1 MEKVFLLEIVT
12 PHGLVVS
19 ANVKEAYIPGSQG
32 DFGVLPGHFP
42 FLTSLRRGAMHY
54 LLDDKMRFLALEE
67 GFAEVT
73 ATRTTILTDQAEPAE
88 EIDAEKARADKSL
101 AEEQLKTVAREDP
114 SYKKI
119 AENLERANLR
129 IRVAQKAIR

>member
-19 ANVKEAYIPGSQG
+19 ASVREAYIPGSRG
-32 DFGVLPGHFP
+32 DFGVLPGHFH

-54 LLDDKMRFLALEE
+54 LLDDKMRFLALGE

-73 ATRTTILTDQAEPAE
+73 PTRTTILTDKAEPAE
-88 EIDAEKARADKSL
+88 EIDTEKAGADKSL

-119 AENLERANLR
+119 VENLERANLR